1 MTLSIK
7 QRAQLRAK
15 GILVRIEY
23 GNGSVKC
30 STANGDRYYTAS
42 DLAQIAKPG
51 FFDRF
56 TAWMNQGVAS

>member
-1 MTLSIK
+1 MTLSIT

-15 GILVRIEY
+15 GTLVRIEY

-30 STANGDRYYTAS
+30 STAQGDRYYTTS
-42 DLAQIAKPG
+42 DLVQMAKPG

>member
-1 MTLSIK
+1 MSLTIQ

-15 GILVRIEY
+15 GVIVRIEY
-23 GNGSVKC
+23 ANGNVKC
-30 STANGDRYYTAS
+30 STPSGTRYYTTS
-42 DLAQIAKPG
+42 DLAQMAKPG